1 MDGRHP
7 EDDLIPYLRGEL
19 AAADQERVDRHL
31 VACARCRAATESY
44 RVLLDDLARSAPLA
58 PAVHWGR
65 YRAEVRER
73 IERRTRRRTEAWRWW
88 LRPVPTAL
96 AAALIG
102 VLVMVAVQGGRHR
115 VLVRPEAVAF
125 EEIMLGRRL
134 GLLERYDILERLDLF
149 EDLDVIQHLDGLS
162 TTSES

>member
-1 MDGRHP
+1 M
-7 EDDLIPYLRGEL
+7 
-19 AAADQERVDRHL
+19 
-31 VACARCRAATESY
+31 
-44 RVLLDDLARSAPLA
+44 
-58 PAVHWGR
+58 
-65 YRAEVRER
+65 
-73 IERRTRRRTEAWRWW
+73 
-88 LRPVPTAL
+88 PTAL

-102 VLVMVAVQGGRHR
+102 VLVMVAIQGGRHR
-115 VLVRPEAVAF
+115 VPVRPEAVAF

>member
-1 MDGRHP
+1 MVGRHP
-7 EDDLIPYLRGEL
+7 ERDLVPFLRGEL
-19 AAADQERVDRHL
+19 AAVDRERVDRHL
-31 VACARCRAATESY
+31 VACARCRAAAEGY
-44 RVLLDDLARSAPLA
+44 RRLLDDLARSSPLA

-73 IERRTRRRTEAWRWW
+73 IERRTRRPAVAWRWW

-102 VLVMVAVQGGRHR
+102 ALVMVAVRGGSHR
-115 VLVRPEAVAF
+115 VTVKPEAVAF

-134 GLLERYDILERLDLF
+134 GLLERYEVLERLDLF

-162 TTSES
+162 TASES

>member
-1 MDGRHP
+1 M
-7 EDDLIPYLRGEL
+7 
-19 AAADQERVDRHL
+19 
-31 VACARCRAATESY
+31 
-44 RVLLDDLARSAPLA
+44 DDLARSAPPA

-73 IERRTRRRTEAWRWW
+73 IERRTRRPAEAWRWW

-96 AAALIG
+96 AAAVIG
-102 VLVMVAVQGGRHR
+102 VLVMVAVRGGSHR
-115 VLVRPEAVAF
+115 VMVKPEAVAF

-134 GLLERYDILERLDLF
+134 GLLERYEVLERLDLF

-162 TTSES
+162 TASQS

>member
-31 VACARCRAATESY
+31 VACARCRAATGGY
-44 RVLLDDLARSAPLA
+44 RGLLDDLARSAPPA

-73 IERRTRRRTEAWRWW
+73 IERRTRGRAEAWRWW
-88 LRPVPTAL
+88 LQPVPTAL

-102 VLVMVAVQGGRHR
+102 VLVMFAVRGGSHR
-115 VLVRPEAVAF
+115 VIVKPDAVSF